1 MHIVWISSDIILR
14 FILMQRSLNYWRLV
28 IVLEKHHAFKRYNM
42 LPCQKKTRENTKL
55 NEVAILVL
63 WEVLK
68 RENISVARFFLQ
80 LVWQDGDD
88 KKNTNATKQTKAAGR
103 RNQTKESAAT
113 LLCLVNCAWICNGPQ
128 CVWRFV
134 DIGLI
139 RRVSVTIPVIAVKL
153 PSFTECFFSL
163 NSTFCKLDTIAI
175 ASSAWQAFTP
185 SVIDWSSFVFRCFRF
200 FELVHV
206 NKK

>member
-1 MHIVWISSDIILR
+1 MLSRRRDEFCCSSRPIFLAAGLAKWGR
-14 FILMQRSLNYWRLV
+14 
-28 IVLEKHHAFKRYNM
+28 
-42 LPCQKKTRENTKL
+42 QKGYEREIK
-55 NEVAILVL
+55 
-63 WEVLK
+63 
-68 RENISVARFFLQ
+68 
-80 LVWQDGDD
+80 
-88 KKNTNATKQTKAAGR
+88 TKAAGR

-139 RRVSVTIPVIAVKL
+139 RRVSVTIPVIALKL
-153 PSFTECFFSL
+153 PSFTERFFSL